1 MTDPQLTSYSM
12 MKSWNI
18 PPEIKNKTRIP
29 ILATFI
35 EHNFGSPS
43 TKIIRRRKKRN
54 PKEEVKEE
62 VKLLLFAD
70 YDMILLHIEDS
81 IHTRPH

>member
-1 MTDPQLTSYSM
+1 M
-12 MKSWNI
+12 
-18 PPEIKNKTRIP
+18 
-29 ILATFI
+29 

-43 TKIIRRRKKRN
+43 TEIIRRRNKRN
-54 PKEEVKEE
+54 PKEEVKEK

-81 IHTRPH
+81 IHTRPR